1 MLCYQNLCPN
11 NYRSYTLHKHILEN
25 AILRIFPR
33 INMDHTSTYR
43 LMKYNHENLHHYTMY
58 NNLLHNVITPSLVM
72 ILLLISFFYIIIS
85 FPRVSIQLALV
96 ISRLMNYVFYII
108 ISSLYIRYRHVLII
122 LLF

>member
-1 MLCYQNLCPN
+1 MLLIQTQYLSSHH
-11 NYRSYTLHKHILEN
+11 SYTIHKHILEN
-25 AILRIFPR
+25 AILRIFPH

-43 LMKYNHENLHHYTMY
+43 LTKYNHENQHHYTMY
-58 NNLLHNVITPSLVM
+58 NNLLHIVIILILVM